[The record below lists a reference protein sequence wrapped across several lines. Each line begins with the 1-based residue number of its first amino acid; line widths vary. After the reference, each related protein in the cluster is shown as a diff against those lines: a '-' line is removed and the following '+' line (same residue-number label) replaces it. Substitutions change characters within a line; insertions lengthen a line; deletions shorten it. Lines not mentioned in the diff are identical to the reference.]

1 MLIAIMGTTY
11 ERVIENEKRSTLQMK
26 TNLLANYVY
35 LCSLDKTKLS
45 KHRYLYIAMRSTK
58 QKEQVQDLVI

>member
-11 ERVIENEKRSTLQMK
+11 ERVIKNEKRSKLQMK

-35 LCSLDKTKLS
+35 LCSLDKIKLEQ
-45 KHRYLYIAMRSTK
+45 KRYLYIAVRSTK
-58 QKEQVQDLVI
+58 PEKQA